1 MWAGPSLLSQSHSSL
16 IRRPIQS
23 DMFYSAKR
31 SKALQPANRK
41 CCKNTTEV
49 QYKGRK
55 RKKNALKTNKTL
67 TSQNKLFSWRQ

>member
-23 DMFYSAKR
+23 DMFYSVKR

-41 CCKNTTEV
+41 CCKNTIEV
-49 QYKGRK
+49 QYRK
-55 RKKNALKTNKTL
+55 EKEKKKALKQTKH
-67 TSQNKLFSWRQ
+67 